1 MLKSQIE
8 QEVKEALKAGDQ
20 TRLSVLR
27 LLLAAIKNEEI
38 TKNKELAPEEEI
50 AIVFRQ
56 VKQRREAAEA
66 YRKGNREDLA
76 QKEEVEIEIL
86 NNYLP
91 QQLTE
96 EKVGEIVSEVI
107 EALPETD
114 KGNFGKV
121 MGAVMARVKG
131 QTDGN
136 TVSRIVRETLS

>member
-8 QEVKEALKAGDQ
+8 QEIKEALKAGEQ
-20 TRLSVLR
+20 EKLSVLR

-38 TKNKELAPEEEI
+38 SRNRELTAEEEI
-50 AIVFRQ
+50 AVVSRQ

-76 QKEEVEIEIL
+76 QKEEAEIEIL

-91 QQLTE
+91 QQLPE
-96 EKVGEIVSEVI
+96 EKVREIVREVI
-107 EALPETD
+107 SDLPETE
-114 KGNFGKV
+114 KTNFGKV

-131 QTDGN
+131 QADGN
-136 TVSRIVRETLS
+136 TVSRIVRETLG

>member
-96 EKVGEIVSEVI
+96 EKVREIVSEVI

>member
-8 QEVKEALKAGDQ
+8 QEIKEALKAGEQ
-20 TRLSVLR
+20 EKLSVLR

-38 TKNKELAPEEEI
+38 SRNRELTAEEEI
-50 AIVFRQ
+50 AVVSRQ

-76 QKEEVEIEIL
+76 QKEEAEIEIL

-91 QQLTE
+91 QQLPE
-96 EKVGEIVSEVI
+96 EKVREIVREVI
-107 EALPETD
+107 ADLPETE
-114 KGNFGKV
+114 KTNFGKV

-131 QTDGN
+131 QADGN
-136 TVSRIVRETLS
+136 TVSRIVRETLG

>member
-27 LLLAAIKNEEI
+27 LLLAAIRNEEI
-38 TKNKELAPEEEI
+38 NKNKELTQEEEI
-50 AIVFRQ
+50 AVVSRQ

-66 YRKGNREDLA
+66 YRKGDRVDLA

-91 QQLTE
+91 QQLPE
-96 EKVGEIVSEVI
+96 EKVREIVQEVI

-136 TVSRIVRETLS
+136 TVSRIVKETLG

>member
-8 QEVKEALKAGDQ
+8 QQIKEALKAGAQ
-20 TRLSVLR
+20 VRLSVLR

-38 TKNKELAPEEEI
+38 NKNKELIQEEEI
-50 AIVFRQ
+50 AIVARQ
-56 VKQRREAAEA
+56 VKQRKEAAEA

-76 QKEEVEIEIL
+76 QKEEAEIEIL

-91 QQLTE
+91 QQLSD
-96 EKVGEIVSEVI
+96 EKVREIVSEVI
-107 EALPETD
+107 GELPETD

>member
-8 QEVKEALKAGDQ
+8 QEVKEALKAGEQ

-38 TKNKELAPEEEI
+38 NKNKELTQEEEI
-50 AIVFRQ
+50 AIVSRQ

-76 QKEEVEIEIL
+76 QKEEAEIEIL

-96 EKVGEIVSEVI
+96 AKVREIVHEVI

-121 MGAVMARVKG
+121 MGQVMGRVKG
-131 QTDGN
+131 KADGN
-136 TVSRIVRETLS
+136 LVAKVVKEMLQ